1 MYLNDSQEHINLYMQ
16 SSKAIKMRKRQDRQK
31 GLAYPLKTDLG
42 RHVLRLSSE
51 GKGKKPNPVLD
62 TLSNSSLK
70 KEGVTA
76 RTVCRAGGKD

>member
-1 MYLNDSQEHINLYMQ
+1 MYLNDSQEHVNLVCKVPKQ
-16 SSKAIKMRKRQDRQK
+16 LKKGKADKR
-31 GLAYPLKTDLG
+31 AWPIYPLKTDLG